1 MRTADPAAACSVAT
15 THATPATARASHD
28 ATTSARAPQ
37 RRCGRPLL
45 PARVVSH
52 TGVADNPHSGAR
64 AEPRHRS
71 VPAVLPSRHFRIE
84 RVFPFL
90 TWMRTMN
97 ARTVRAD
104 VLAGLVGAVI
114 ALPQGV
120 AFATLAGMPPQYGL
134 YAAMV
139 PAVIAALFGSSFHLV
154 SGPTNALSIL
164 LFAQL
169 APLAQPASPEY
180 VQLALTVTFLT
191 GAMQLALGL
200 AGLGML
206 TNFISHSVVI
216 GFTSAAGLLI
226 VASQLP
232 NFFGVTIPRG
242 GTFFEI
248 VHAFV
253 GEIGRGN
260 VDVAVTLVGVFT
272 VAVALAARRWLPRV
286 PYMIV
291 AVVAGSLFGAGL
303 TWLIPDRTA
312 PLPTLGALPG
322 AIPPLSA
329 PNLSL
334 DSLRQTLPIALG
346 MTILGLTE
354 ALSIARAIAV
364 RSGQRID
371 GNQEFVGQGLANIA
385 GAFFSA
391 YPSSG
396 SFNRSGANYEAGA
409 ATPLAAIVAAGILVI
424 FVLAVAPLAAHLP
437 MAVMAGILFLIGY
450 GLIDVHHIRQV
461 ARTSQREGFVMAT
474 TLLTGL
480 LVDLEFAILSGVLF
494 SLLVYLQR
502 TSRPLVLDVKPDPSP
517 GSYHHTADSGLPDCP
532 QVKFL
537 RINGSL
543 YFGAVDHVAT
553 RFREID
559 PGQKHLVVAA
569 SGINFI
575 DVAGAEML
583 LAEARRR
590 RAAGGGMHF
599 YRVKDEVRRLLD
611 RGGYA
616 DELGPENFH
625 PVKQRVISKVYPKL
639 DSEICR
645 RCERRIF
652 AECREFLPSGE
663 PRRLDPA

>member
-1 MRTADPAAACSVAT
+1 MIS
-15 THATPATARASHD
+15 
-28 ATTSARAPQ
+28 
-37 RRCGRPLL
+37 
-45 PARVVSH
+45 RV
-52 TGVADNPHSGAR
+52 P
-64 AEPRHRS
+64 
-71 VPAVLPSRHFRIE
+71 PSKNLHLTRL
-84 RVFPFL
+84 FPFL
-90 TWMRTMN
+90 NWLPGIDRRTL
-97 ARTVRAD
+97 RAD
-104 VLAGLVGAVI
+104 ALAGLVGAIIV
-114 ALPQGV
+114 LPQGV

-134 YAAMV
+134 YAAMI

-169 APLAQPASPEY
+169 APLAEPGSAQY

-200 AGLGML
+200 GGLGML
-206 TNFISHSVVI
+206 VNFISHSVVI

-226 VASQLP
+226 IASQLR
-232 NFFGVTIPRG
+232 NFFGVTIARG
-242 GTFFEI
+242 GTFFETL
-248 VHAFV
+248 HAFV
-253 GEIGRGN
+253 LEAVHGHI
-260 VDVAVTLVGVFT
+260 DVMVTLVGTFT
-272 VAVALAARRWLPRV
+272 VLVAIAARRLIPRV

-291 AVVAGSLFGAGL
+291 AVVAGSLFGTAM
-303 TWLIPDRTA
+303 TWLFGDRLGS
-312 PLPTLGALPG
+312 LPTLGALPG

-334 DSLRQTLPIALG
+334 EAIRQTVPIALG

-354 ALSIARAIAV
+354 ALSIGRAIAV

-371 GNQEFVGQGLANIA
+371 GNQEFIGQGLSNLA

-409 ATPLAAIVAAGILVI
+409 VTPFATIIASGVLVL

-437 MAVMAGILFLIGY
+437 IAVMAGVLFLIGY

-461 ARTSQREGFVMAT
+461 TRTSGREGAIMIT

-480 LVDLEFAILSGVLF
+480 FVDLEFAILAGVLF

-532 QVKFL
+532 QVKIV

-543 YFGAVDHVAT
+543 YFGAVDHVAGA
-553 RFREID
+553 FQAFD
-559 PGQKHLVVAA
+559 PGQKHLVVVA
-569 SGINFI
+569 SGINFV

-583 LAEARRR
+583 LAESRRR
-590 RAAGGGMHF
+590 RAAGGGLYF
-599 YRVKDEVRRLLD
+599 YRVKDEVRRLLE
-611 RGGYA
+611 RGDYA
-616 DELGPENFH
+616 SQLGTENFY
-625 PVKQRVISKVYPKL
+625 PVKQRVIASVYPKL

-645 RCERRIF
+645 RCKLRIF
-652 AECREFLPSGE
+652 EECQGFLPNSE
-663 PRRLDPA
+663 PRRPDPG